1 MAQIENTAIER
12 KEKTFSLRKKQLLRI
27 DMTPMV
33 DLGFLLITFFVFTTT
48 ISTPTATD
56 LFMPN
61 EGPVDPTKLPKS
73 LALTILLDD
82 NNNIY
87 YYHGDMREAINTN
100 KIFKTDYSTYKG
112 IGQIIRQKQK
122 DINASGKFKEG
133 RNRMMLIIKPT
144 SLSVYKN
151 VIDALDEVMIND
163 VKKYAIV
170 EPAAEE
176 LDYIKSKYQ
185 GSSSIK

>member
-1 MAQIENTAIER
+1 
-12 KEKTFSLRKKQLLRI
+12 
-27 DMTPMV
+27 MTPMV

-48 ISTPTATD
+48 ISTHTATD

-87 YYHGDMREAINTN
+87 YYQGDMSEAINTN

-122 DINASGKFKEG
+122 DIDASGKFKEG
-133 RNRMMLIIKPT
+133 RSGMMLIIKPT
-144 SLSVYKN
+144 PLSVYKN

-163 VKKYAIV
+163 VKKHAIV